1 MSRAIDQ
8 NCDDVHITRVVA
20 LIAVQVREQ
29 RQSVTAC
36 AHAQFS
42 AKGKIPKEAL
52 YIAADE
58 FVKHIGAAP
67 ILSCHRFCKRLIDDT
82 L

>member
-1 MSRAIDQ
+1 MGDRRKL
-8 NCDDVHITRVVA
+8 HFTRVVA

-42 AKGKIPKEAL
+42 GRGEKYPKRR
-52 YIAADE
+52 IGAADE
-58 FVKHIGAAP
+58 FVKHIGAPRGSSFTPVAVL
-67 ILSCHRFCKRLIDDT
+67 IRLIDDAV
-82 L
+82 